1 MSALK
6 SGWWLFAASLVA
18 IVALRTATM
27 SGQSAAGT
35 IDTMSAL
42 LEEVHGLRV
51 AMEQMASA
59 GPRVQLAIGRLQ
71 LQEQRVN
78 NMIRRADGLHE
89 AVASQQKQVTEIEDR
104 IAELQRWL
112 ERGSLSPEHR
122 TAIESELPQAKAQRA
137 RLAQELQRLQA
148 EEADAATQVANEQSR
163 WVEINQ
169 RLEELERA
177 LTRK

>member
-18 IVALRTATM
+18 ILALRTTTM
-27 SGQSAAGT
+27 SGQPAAGP

-42 LEEVHGLRV
+42 LQEVHGLRV
-51 AMEQMASA
+51 AMEEMAAA
-59 GPRVQLAIGRLQ
+59 GPRVQLALGRLQ

-78 NMIRRADGLHE
+78 NMIRRADTLRE
-89 AVASQQKQVTEIEDR
+89 ASASQVRQFTEVADR
-104 IAELQRWL
+104 IAYLQQAL
-112 ERGSLSPEHR
+112 DNNTPPPAER
-122 TAIESELPQAKAQRA
+122 TALEQELSILKTQRA
-137 RLAQELQRLQA
+137 RLAQEVQRLQA
-148 EEADAATQVANEQSR
+148 EETDAATQVANEQSR

-177 LTRK
+177 LTKK

>member
-6 SGWWLFAASLVA
+6 TGWRLFAAGLVA
-18 IVALRTATM
+18 ILALRTATM

-42 LEEVHGLRV
+42 LQEVHGLRV
-51 AMEQMASA
+51 AMEEMAAA
-59 GPRVQLAIGRLQ
+59 GPRVQLALGRLQ

-78 NMIRRADGLHE
+78 NMIRRADTVRDATAGQVKQLTE
-89 AVASQQKQVTEIEDR
+89 VADRVTHLEQALANNTLPA
-104 IAELQRWL
+104 AE
-112 ERGSLSPEHR
+112 R
-122 TAIESELPQAKAQRA
+122 TAVEQELSILKAQRA
-137 RLAQELQRLQA
+137 RLAQELQRLQG
-148 EEADAATQVANEQSR
+148 EESDAATQVANEQSR

-177 LTRK
+177 LSRK